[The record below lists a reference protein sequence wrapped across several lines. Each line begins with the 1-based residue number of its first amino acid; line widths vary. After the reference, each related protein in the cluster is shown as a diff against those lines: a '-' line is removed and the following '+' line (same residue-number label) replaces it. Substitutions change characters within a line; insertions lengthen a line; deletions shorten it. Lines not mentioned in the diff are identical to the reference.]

1 MPLPVQAT
9 AFVPVKIFQSGS
21 LAEVLHARD
30 VVRHDKKSGRRK
42 VHHNPMLL
50 GGEATPLKTALL
62 PPEAS
67 W

>member
-1 MPLPVQAT
+1 MTIPPFRIL
-9 AFVPVKIFQSGS
+9 F
-21 LAEVLHARD
+21 L
-30 VVRHDKKSGRRK
+30 
-42 VHHNPMLL
+42 NPMLL